1 MSTLNLIVLLPE
13 RCCLTVN
20 GKDCE
25 LEPSFIV
32 SINIQSEEYMVGSV
46 GKDHT
51 QKMEERIPILQMSDS
66 APRGNIRLQPIKMVT
81 TDCITGGD
89 EDHIEM
95 ELQRNV
101 ASNWRVVVSG
111 VLSS

>member
-1 MSTLNLIVLLPE
+1 MQRPYAE
-13 RCCLTVN
+13 N
-20 GKDCE
+20 GGTD
-25 LEPSFIV
+25 S
-32 SINIQSEEYMVGSV
+32 Y
-46 GKDHT
+46 
-51 QKMEERIPILQMSDS
+51 LQMSGS
-66 APRGNIRLQPIKMVT
+66 APRGNIRLQPITMVT

>member
-1 MSTLNLIVLLPE
+1 MQRSYAE
-13 RCCLTVN
+13 N
-20 GKDCE
+20 G
-25 LEPSFIV
+25 
-32 SINIQSEEYMVGSV
+32 G
-46 GKDHT
+46 T
-51 QKMEERIPILQMSDS
+51 DS
-66 APRGNIRLQPIKMVT
+66 YTANVRQAPRGNIRLQPIKMVT